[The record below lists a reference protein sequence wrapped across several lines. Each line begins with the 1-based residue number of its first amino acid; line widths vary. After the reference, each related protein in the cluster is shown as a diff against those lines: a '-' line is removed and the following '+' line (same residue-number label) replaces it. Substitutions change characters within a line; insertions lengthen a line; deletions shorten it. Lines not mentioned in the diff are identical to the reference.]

1 MCEGDAERR
10 SMTPEMRA
18 VPARICHKRKLS
30 PESSA
35 VAPSGGRSVRWCAYD
50 LIFAAR
56 ESSGADRA
64 EGLTTVERMKS
75 CVQPLIVDRIYG
87 MRHRLLD

>member
-1 MCEGDAERR
+1 MKRAHGAGLAYVLLPRSAQGFAAQTPDHCTDSDIGAMCEGDAERR

-35 VAPSGGRSVRWCAYD
+35 VALSGSVAPCAGVHM
-50 LIFAAR
+50 I
-56 ESSGADRA
+56 
-64 EGLTTVERMKS
+64 
-75 CVQPLIVDRIYG
+75 
-87 MRHRLLD
+87 